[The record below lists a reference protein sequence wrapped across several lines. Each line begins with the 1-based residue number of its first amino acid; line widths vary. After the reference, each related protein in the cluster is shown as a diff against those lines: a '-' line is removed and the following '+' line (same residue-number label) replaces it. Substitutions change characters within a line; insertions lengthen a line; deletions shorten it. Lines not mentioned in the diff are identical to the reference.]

1 MLKKFFYLIVAIFA
15 IMSFQFTNASE
26 NGLDFSDDGK
36 TIKELKESIDVLDR
50 ASLELDQELVDLN
63 ADYELKSY
71 LRTDLSLVEINKIKI
86 LVANFNRTKTQM
98 EDLLQEKA
106 KKMLAVVED
115 KKAVIELKRSF
126 YNSLI
131 PYINY
136 EYNNEY
142 LEYIK
147 TDAKIFSEQ
156 KDLSLDIVAKKEI
169 LSNKVEKIEGKI
181 QEHKDYINKSLSI
194 VIEKKLDE
202 KVSNLANN
210 ESFKVLSS
218 ESKRKVLDKTI
229 AKIKDKLNQI
239 IKTNKTISGT
249 GTSIKINNDLFDKK
263 VQTFQIAVDKL
274 QDFRDSIK

>member
-26 NGLDFSDDGK
+26 NGLDFSDDWK

-169 LSNKVEKIEGKI
+169 LSNKVEKIEWKI

>member
-26 NGLDFSDDGK
+26 NGLDFSDDWK

-169 LSNKVEKIEGKI
+169 LSNKVEKIEWKI

-249 GTSIKINNDLFDKK
+249 GTSIKINTDLFDKK

-274 QDFRDSIK
+274 QYFRDSIK